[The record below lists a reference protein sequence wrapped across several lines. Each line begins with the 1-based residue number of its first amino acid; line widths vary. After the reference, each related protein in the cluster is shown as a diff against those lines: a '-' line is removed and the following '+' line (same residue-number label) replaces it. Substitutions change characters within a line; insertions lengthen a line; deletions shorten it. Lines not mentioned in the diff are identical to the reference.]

1 MFVFLFLNLCMG
13 FFLKD
18 ENSFKNLLMSDYSLY
33 TGGILIVGSF
43 IASCFKLK
51 KISFKFRYDL
61 FAVGS
66 LLVWYSYWPPF
77 FRFGSPMFEYYPL
90 YFAFITALFSLLFI
104 KKLENIDPEAVTFLL
119 WLSDSGRF
127 NPLIIMIAVIISL
140 IMPEHFLLYP
150 VTVTLLVI
158 RFVLASCLDNE

>member
-1 MFVFLFLNLCMG
+1 MG

-18 ENSFKNLLMSDYSLY
+18 ENLFKSLLMSDYSLY
-33 TGGILIVGSF
+33 IGIFLIVGNF
-43 IASCFKLK
+43 IASCLKLK

-61 FAVGS
+61 FAMGS

-104 KKLENIDPEAVTFLL
+104 KKLENMDPDAVTFLL

-127 NPLIIMIAVIISL
+127 NPIIIMVAVIISL
-140 IMPEHFLLYP
+140 GIPEHFLLYP

-158 RFVLASCLDNE
+158 RFALACCLDNE